1 MKNKGILLIAVI
13 LLSTAGFAQAQEG
26 ELSGTVGITYLS
38 KYVWRGFDVY
48 GDKSAIQPA
57 VDLDLYGTGFGVSI
71 MGHRA
76 NSDGHENGER
86 WDYTLY
92 YYNKMF
98 EGEVY
103 ETLYRLGFVHYNY
116 PDNSSHST
124 RSLDLQELHAV
135 LSWPNVRLAGV
146 VPSYVLV
153 KLWPYN
159 SGTAVGSR
167 AVIPGTTTPSTGT
180 ASGWAH
186 IFMLDY
192 PLTVQ
197 DFLPDAPEQV
207 LNLHAEFVYN
217 DGVHPGGGNADQ
229 DWSNAVFG
237 VSTDFDLGNDLT
249 FTPGIYH
256 QITMD
261 DSVND
266 DKDETWVSLSMTYKF

>member
-1 MKNKGILLIAVI
+1 MKKKGILLAAVI

-26 ELSGTVGITYLS
+26 ELSGTVGVTYLS
-38 KYVWRGFDVY
+38 KYVWRGFDIY

-57 VDLDLYGTGFGVSI
+57 VDLDLYGTGFGVSM

-92 YYNKMF
+92 YSNHLY

-103 ETLYRLGFVHYNY
+103 ETLYRLGYVHYNY

-124 RSLDLQELHAV
+124 SSLDLQELHAV
-135 LSWPNVRLAGV
+135 LSWPNVCPAGI

-159 SGTAVGSR
+159 SSTPVGSG

-186 IFMLDY
+186 IFMLDC

-207 LNLHAEFVYN
+207 LNLHAEFIYN
-217 DGVHPGGGNADQ
+217 DGVHPGGGNADH
-229 DWSNAVFG
+229 DWSNVVFG
-237 VSTDFDLGNDLT
+237 VSTDFDLGNDFT

-256 QITMD
+256 QVTMD
-261 DSVND
+261 KSLNP
-266 DKDETWVSLSMTYKF
+266 DKDETCVSLGMT